1 MPAIPVPTKRR
12 IIIMQARLILDEL
25 ERLEVT
31 HIVGLPD
38 NGSRSLFDL
47 LWEQDKIK
55 VMLVSREG
63 EALAIASGLLVGG
76 ARPLV
81 LIQNTGLLESGDAF
95 RGTAY
100 NMGLPLVIL
109 VGYRG
114 YAGHREG
121 ALRVDTAATF
131 LEPTLDAW
139 RIPYSIATTDEDI
152 GQIADAFSR
161 AKQTSLPVAV
171 VLGTQTE

>member
-38 NGSRSLFDL
+38 NGSRSLFNL

-109 VGYRG
+109 VGYWG